1 MLGVLALYL
10 NKWHF
15 EISCGLSL
23 LGPVDSGIFTS
34 TRRNGISFVLFRGTG
49 LVVNLLKFPTS
60 TGFVDSCGE

>member
-49 LVVNLLKFPTS
+49 LAVNLLKH
-60 TGFVDSCGE
+60 

>member
-34 TRRNGISFVLFRGTG
+34 TRRNGISFVLFRGAG
-49 LVVNLLKFPTS
+49 LAGYSFEVPYVHR
-60 TGFVDSCGE
+60 VR